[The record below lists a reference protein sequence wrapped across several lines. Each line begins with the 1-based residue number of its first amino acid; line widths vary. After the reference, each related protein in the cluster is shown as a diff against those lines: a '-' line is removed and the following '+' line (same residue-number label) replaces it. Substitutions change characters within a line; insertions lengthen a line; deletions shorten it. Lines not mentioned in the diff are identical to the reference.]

1 LIVLIGAELNMKIDQ
16 NIIDAIK
23 ASVGIIAVIVLIV
36 ACIMIYDAVTYN
48 EVEEISGFLTY
59 VLILHDDLDENEIRD
74 NINNLIGNI
83 SSYQIENPEIIDSA
97 LVRESCL
104 IRHYKERYY
113 ILISPTDE
121 MYALKESLIE
131 EGRLFLS
138 SYMYLKEA
146 WESKNNDDNK
156 AYLSNVEKTIQYL
169 DDAMNLRIQNRAEL
183 DEWKIKI
190 EAELLN

>member
-1 LIVLIGAELNMKIDQ
+1 MKIDQ
-16 NIIDAIK
+16 NIKDAIK
-23 ASVGIIAVIVLIV
+23 ASVGIFAVIVLIV

-59 VLILHDDLDENEIRD
+59 ALILHDDLDENEIRD
-74 NINNLIGNI
+74 NIHNLIGNI
-83 SSYQIENPEIIDSA
+83 SSNQIENPEIIDSA
-97 LVRESCL
+97 LVRESSL

-121 MYALKESLIE
+121 MYALKKSLIE

-146 WESKNNDDNK
+146 WESKKNDDNN

-169 DDAMNLRIQNRAEL
+169 DDSMNLRIQNRAEL
-183 DEWKIKI
+183 DEWKIKF